1 LQAAL
6 KPMLTI
12 LATIIKELLELR
24 RDRAGLMVLLVMPM
38 ALVLI
43 VSLVQDNVMQ
53 ATGEAPIRVLFVD
66 ADRSLL
72 SEGISKQLKGG
83 GGLDL
88 VSEIKGEPVTAE
100 SAKRA
105 VVKGDFQFALIIPAG
120 TGAAFKEMISERAAA
135 AIVVKGKVTPE
146 SAPPERAPQSEI
158 TVFFDP
164 AVQGAFRTAVVNA
177 LHRVILGIEFKEQ
190 AAILAENFPKEMKKA
205 MSGSMMNPFMAAPLA
220 PEVSFKMDTAPVLK
234 LAEEVAF
241 NSRLLKRP
249 TAAQQNVPAWA
260 LFGMFFIVVPLS
272 GSLIRERQTGTLRRL
287 MTMPVSPLGLLIGKL
302 CAYVLVCLA
311 QFALMLAAGCYLL
324 PLLGTSGLVL
334 DHQLFS
340 IAPIAL
346 TAALAAT
353 GYGIMIG
360 TLAKSYEQASMF
372 GAVSVVIA
380 AALGGIMIPVYVM
393 PRYMQDI
400 SMLSPLA
407 WGLNAFQDVF
417 VRGGNLGTVGREMS
431 LLLLFFIVTIT
442 VSWLA
447 LSRKRTGE

>member
-1 LQAAL
+1 
-6 KPMLTI
+6 MLTI
-12 LATIIKELLELR
+12 WATILRELLELR

-66 ADRSLL
+66 RDGSFLGEKIA
-72 SEGISKQLKGG
+72 KQLING

-88 VSEIKGEPVTAE
+88 ISRLKGEPVTEEA
-100 SAKRA
+100 AKRA
-105 VVKGDFQFALIIPAG
+105 VVKGDFQFSIIIPAG
-120 TGAAFKEMISERAAA
+120 TGAAFKEMIRERAKGAV
-135 AIVVKGKVTPE
+135 VVKGRA
-146 SAPPERAPQSEI
+146 APPAAASNGAGQAGVI
-158 TVFFDP
+158 VYFDP

-177 LHRVILGIEFKEQ
+177 LQRVILGIEFQEQ
-190 AAILAENFPKEMKKA
+190 AAVLAETFPAELKKA
-205 MSGSMMNPFMAAPLA
+205 MSGMVNPFMGAALA

-234 LAEEVAF
+234 LTEEVAF

-287 MTMPVSPLGLLIGKL
+287 MTMPVSPLTILAGKV
-302 CAYVLVCLA
+302 CAYVLVCLV
-311 QFALMLAAGCYLL
+311 QFALMLCAGCFVL

-334 DHQLFS
+334 DHQLLTV
-340 IAPIAL
+340 ALIAL
-346 TAALAAT
+346 AAALAAT

-360 TLAKSYEQASMF
+360 TLAKSYEQASML

-400 SMLSPLA
+400 SCISPLA

-417 VRGGNLGTVGREMS
+417 VRGGNLGTVSREIS
-431 LLLLFFIVTIT
+431 LLLLFFVITIT
-442 VSWLA
+442 ASWLA
-447 LSRKRTGE
+447 LRRNRTGA